1 MLLQSTT
8 HLAQTV
14 TISENPTILQ
24 PTRIQRKPMPGRP
37 LCSDEEAEARGFVGH
52 ECARRRA
59 VLRETIEAFER
70 SDPANRYHRLALRN
84 LDRWREQAA
93 GSHSDL
99 RVEVLPGDWGEVAR
113 SLTAKY
119 GECFAVLNMANPY
132 VPGGAYVEGAVAQEE
147 NMFRRTNCHFQVGHE
162 EYDSTIDR
170 YRPEATRLL
179 LAQDGRVYLDS
190 QRPRV
195 CIRGPEDRVSHDLG
209 YPWLGDDQVFPFLE
223 MRASAQDL
231 RGGLPFSA
239 TEARRRI
246 VAQFETLEAHGV
258 RHVVFGA
265 FGCGAFKNP
274 ADQVARIYRDEIHA
288 RSLEFSV
295 IAFAIFHAGYGPGNF
310 LPFQEALRDLGR
322 CI

>member
-1 MLLQSTT
+1 
-8 HLAQTV
+8 
-14 TISENPTILQ
+14 
-24 PTRIQRKPMPGRP
+24 
-37 LCSDEEAEARGFVGH
+37 
-52 ECARRRA
+52 
-59 VLRETIEAFER
+59 LRETVEAFGR
-70 SDPANRYHRLALRN
+70 ADPADSYHGLARCN
-84 LDRWREQAA
+84 LARWREQSNHAPA
-93 GSHSDL
+93 GL
-99 RVEVLPGDWGEVAR
+99 KIEVLPGDWGEVTR

-147 NMFRRTNCHFQVGHE
+147 NMFRRTDCHFQVGDE
-162 EYDSTIDR
+162 DYDLATDC
-170 YRPEATRLL
+170 YRPEKTRLL

-195 CIRGPEDRVSHDLG
+195 CIRGPEDRSSHDLG
-209 YPWLGDDQVFPFLE
+209 YGWLSYDEVFPFLE

-231 RGGLPFSA
+231 RGGRPFSED
-239 TEARRRI
+239 EARRRI
-246 VAQFETLEAHGV
+246 SAQFETLEAHGV

-288 RSLEFSV
+288 RSSEFRV
-295 IAFAIFHAGYGPGNF
+295 VAFAIFNAGYGPGNF

-322 CI
+322 

>member
-1 MLLQSTT
+1 MLLQSAT

-14 TISENPTILQ
+14 TISESPTSLQ
-24 PTRIQRKPMPGRP
+24 PRRIQRKPMPGRM
-37 LCSDEEAEARGFVGH
+37 LCNDEEAEARGFVGH
-52 ECARRRA
+52 ECARRRT
-59 VLRETIEAFER
+59 VLRETIDAFER
-70 SDPANRYHRLALRN
+70 SDPANLYPRLALDN
-84 LDRWREQAA
+84 LERWREQSV
-93 GSHSDL
+93 GPHSGL
-99 RVEVLPGDWGEVAR
+99 IVEVLPGDWGEVTR

-195 CIRGPEDRVSHDLG
+195 CIRGPEDRASHDLG
-209 YPWLGDDQVFPFLE
+209 YPWLGDDQIFPFLE

-231 RGGLPFSA
+231 RGGMTFSE

-246 VAQFETLEAHGV
+246 VAQFDTLKDHGV
-258 RHVVFGA
+258 RHIVFGA

-274 ADQVARIYRDEIHA
+274 ADRIAGIYRDEVLKRTGH
-288 RSLEFSV
+288 FSV
-295 IAFAIFHAGYGPGNF
+295 IAFAIFHAGYGPKNF

-322 CI
+322 